1 MPLGVSGDISASV
14 TRKSRLQSVP
24 AVFFRN
30 SAVAGGKCT
39 ITAQSKTRNYWQNT
53 NPLLWEGKHKMPDKC
68 INPDWQLCHAPLPA
82 GYAVHQVS
90 AINIKETNEN

>member
-1 MPLGVSGDISASV
+1 
-14 TRKSRLQSVP
+14 
-24 AVFFRN
+24 
-30 SAVAGGKCT
+30 
-39 ITAQSKTRNYWQNT
+39 
-53 NPLLWEGKHKMPDKC
+53 MPDKC